1 MKPSLIPIPR
11 VLIFVVALFFLNG
24 CSTID
29 RLFHPGAKSGSPVE
43 PVAETAE
50 KEQTTVKPKPEP
62 PVAAPAEKSPP
73 PAPPPPPPPPPK
85 SPKPAPAPALRVT
98 QIAWSS
104 VNLREGP
111 GTNHKV
117 VGNAKKGTSLGIL
130 EDKGQWLRVRLEDGK
145 EVWVFKSATSLAP
158 QTPQASPAPKP
169 KPM

>member
-1 MKPSLIPIPR
+1 VRPSLISIPR

-29 RLFHPGAKSGSPVE
+29 RLIHPSSKSSSPAE
-43 PVAETAE
+43 PAAETVQ
-50 KEQTTVKPKPEP
+50 KEESTAKVKPEP

-73 PAPPPPPPPPPK
+73 PLPPSAPAPPPK

-98 QIAWSS
+98 QIVWSA

-111 GTNHKV
+111 GMNYKV
-117 VGNAKKGTSLGIL
+117 VGNAKKGTSLGVL
-130 EDKGQWLRVRLEDGK
+130 EDKGQWLHVRLEDGK
-145 EVWVFKSATSLAP
+145 EVWVFRSATSLAP
-158 QTPQASPAPKP
+158 QTPPASPAPKP

>member
-1 MKPSLIPIPR
+1 VKPSLISISR
-11 VLIFVVALFFLNG
+11 VLIFVAALFLLSG

-29 RLFHPGAKSGSPVE
+29 RLFHPSSKSSPPVE
-43 PVAETAE
+43 PVAEPAQ
-50 KEQTTVKPKPEP
+50 KEEAPVRAKPEP
-62 PVAAPAEKSPP
+62 PLVVAPEPIT
-73 PAPPPPPPPPPK
+73 PPPPPPPPPK

-98 QIAWSS
+98 QIVWSA

-111 GTNHKV
+111 GMNHKV
-117 VGNAKKGTSLGIL
+117 VGNAKKGTTLVIL

>member
-1 MKPSLIPIPR
+1 VKPSLIPIPR

-29 RLFHPGAKSGSPVE
+29 RLIHPSAKSSSQAE
-43 PVAETAE
+43 PVAEPAQ
-50 KEQTTVKPKPEP
+50 KEEAPARAKPEP
-62 PVAAPAEKSPP
+62 PVAVAPEPLPP
-73 PAPPPPPPPPPK
+73 LPPPPPPPK
-85 SPKPAPAPALRVT
+85 SPKPAPAPVLRVT
-98 QIAWSS
+98 QIVWSS

-117 VGNAKKGTSLGIL
+117 VGNAKKGTTLVIL
-130 EDKGQWLRVRLEDGK
+130 EDKGQWLHVRIEDGK

-158 QTPQASPAPKP
+158 QNPPASPAPKP